1 MEQQMDDGAFDQN
14 FTWYEWGFVSPA
26 EVPSEDLTVPRAPD
40 WFPPEHDALMHSSW
54 FMTHGSAEG
63 ARWPT

>member
-14 FTWYEWGFVSPA
+14 FTWYEWGFVSPT
-26 EVPSEDLTVPRAPD
+26 EVPSEDLTVPDSPR
-40 WFPPEHDALMHSSW
+40 WSPPEYDSFLHSSW

>member
-1 MEQQMDDGAFDQN
+1 MDDGAFDQN

-26 EVPSEDLTVPRAPD
+26 EVPSEDLTVPGTTSG
-40 WFPPEHDALMHSSW
+40 WSSPEFDALAHSSW